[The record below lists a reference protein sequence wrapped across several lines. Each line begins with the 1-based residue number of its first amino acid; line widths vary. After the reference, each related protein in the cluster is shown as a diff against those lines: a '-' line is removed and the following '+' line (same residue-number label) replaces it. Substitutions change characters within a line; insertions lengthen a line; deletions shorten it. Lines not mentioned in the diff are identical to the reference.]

1 MNLLSNAV
9 KYTPQGGIRFTAAYR
24 AGMLE
29 FCVAD
34 TGAGIPA
41 EFLAKLYEPLPGVW
55 KIVIMRKVRVSVC
68 LWSKDSSNC

>member
-1 MNLLSNAV
+1 MRLVSDPLKIRQIVMNLLSNAV

-34 TGAGIPA
+34 TGRG
-41 EFLAKLYEPLPGVW
+41 FLPSFLRNFTNLYPECG
-55 KIVIMRKVRVSVC
+55 K
-68 LWSKDSSNC
+68 